1 MGGARLDSDLKRRRL
16 AVILCSLVAG
26 VFTACAPA
34 RFYPGPPR
42 PTEELVVIVAKAP
55 SKISSIDGQPVSV
68 RRAEILPGRHSL
80 EFSGQFGELLEAAGV
95 TVGES
100 RPRPLLKT
108 SCVIE
113 IESMAAGLFTYDA
126 NAVID
131 QKSSGPDSS
140 YRWQKTSVD
149 PRLVDAGGDEIAGM
163 ACDETCRL
171 RGRKGR
177 SNVSRAC
184 EIEN

>member
-16 AVILCSLVAG
+16 AVIIVSLAAG
-26 VFTACAPA
+26 VFMACAPA
-34 RFYPGPPR
+34 RLYPGPRR
-42 PTEELVVIVAKAP
+42 PTEELVVIMAKAP
-55 SKISSIDGQPVSV
+55 SKISRIDGQSVSV

-80 EFSGQFGELLEAAGV
+80 EFVGQFGELLEAAGV
-95 TVGES
+95 TVGER

-113 IESMAAGLFTYDA
+113 IQSMAAGLFTFNA

-131 QKSSGPDSS
+131 QKSSGPDST
-140 YRWQKTSVD
+140 YRWHKTSVD
-149 PRLVDAGGDEIAGM
+149 PSLVDAGGNEIAGL

-184 EIEN
+184 EIGN